1 MYLIVAL
8 EDAIGVLF
16 EENIVVVEGRLSIRE
31 DEPIKIVANN
41 IRELKEEEGKE
52 EETQLTKPRLLSL
65 NIETATEEQK
75 ARLRGA
81 IKFFMGDK
89 NNIAV
94 EVIDG
99 GFHKPCGAL
108 FLNEKTLE
116 QFKEILGSE
125 NVTIN

>member
-1 MYLIVAL
+1 MYLIVAS
-8 EDAIGVLF
+8 EEVAGVLF

-41 IRELKEEEGKE
+41 IRELKEEEGQE
-52 EETQLTKPRLLSL
+52 EKTKPKLLSL

-99 GFHKPCGAL
+99 GIHKPCGTL

-116 QFKEILGSE
+116 QFKEILGFE
-125 NVTIN
+125 NVIIK

>member
-1 MYLIVAL
+1 MIVAS
-8 EDAIGVLF
+8 EEVAGVLF

-41 IRELKEEEGKE
+41 IRELKEEEGQE
-52 EETQLTKPRLLSL
+52 EKNKPPKPKLLSL

-99 GFHKPCGAL
+99 GIHKPCGAL

-116 QFKEILGSE
+116 QFKEILGFE
-125 NVTIN
+125 NVIIK